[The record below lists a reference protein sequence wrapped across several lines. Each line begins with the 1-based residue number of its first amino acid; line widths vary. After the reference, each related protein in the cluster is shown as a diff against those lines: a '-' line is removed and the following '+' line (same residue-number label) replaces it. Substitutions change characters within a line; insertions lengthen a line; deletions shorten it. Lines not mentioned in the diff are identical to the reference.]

1 MSLTSLSTTVDR
13 LTIKVLGCAKDL
25 ERSQSLTPLHVDA
38 PEPAV
43 LAVMTDILRNRYA
56 LGAIHAAQDNP
67 DVVVFARL
75 FGLTSKGHEL
85 LERYA
90 QGHGL
95 QGMDGPVCA
104 VATVDDIGLPV
115 A

>member
-1 MSLTSLSTTVDR
+1 MSLTSLSTTVDG
-13 LTIKVLGCAKDL
+13 LTIRVLSCAKDL
-25 ERSQSLTPLHVDA
+25 ERSQSLTHVDA

-43 LAVMTDILRNRYA
+43 LAVMVDVLRNRYA
-56 LGAIHAAQDNP
+56 LGAIHAAQGNP

-75 FGLTSKGHEL
+75 FGLTSRGHEL

-95 QGMDGPVCA
+95 PGEGGPFCA
-104 VATVDDIGLPV
+104 AVNVDDIGLPV